1 MANASVASGGN
12 LEGIKPGKLFMGSCT
27 ALIAT
32 AMTFAVLS
40 SIMNPLKQQFLLS
53 NEQAGYIGGAGLW
66 GFPLSILI
74 FGSLCSV
81 LGMRFLLRLAFV
93 FFVAGVAT
101 MIFANGFWMLFIGAL
116 TIAFANGLVE
126 GACNPLVAT
135 IYPDRKVEKL
145 NNFHV
150 WFPGGIVIG
159 GLACF
164 VMDLPGIAPI
174 FGQASWQI
182 KLGMILVPAVAY
194 GIIMF
199 NEKYPETERA
209 QSGVS
214 FWGMVAGAF
223 SRPLFWLLFIC
234 MMLTASVELG
244 PNRWIPAILDSA
256 GIPGMLVLVWTSLLM
271 AILRQSAGAVV
282 GRLAPTG
289 ILLCSALLAGL
300 GLLWLSFADTYATVF
315 VADTIFA
322 VGICYFWP
330 TMLGVMSERVPKGGE
345 FALALLGAA
354 GNVAV
359 GLLTIPQMG
368 HLGDYYAHEKFAVV
382 ETSRVIEQI
391 VAELPK
397 EKDKITDPERK
408 AALDQTIALAQKV
421 LNEAKTQNALPR
433 NDTANV
439 FRGVLKCVPDA
450 PIAKVAKTT
459 LDPAE
464 AFGGR
469 MSFRWVSVLAVA
481 LFVVFGALYG
491 RDRATGGYKAEKIA
505 A

>member
-1 MANASVASGGN
+1 MPINASN
-12 LEGIKPGKLFMGSCT
+12 HLDGIKPGKLFAGSCT

-40 SIMNPLKQQFLLS
+40 SIMNPLKEQFLL
-53 NEQAGYIGGAGLW
+53 NNQQAGYIGGAALW

-93 FFVAGVAT
+93 FFVLGVAV
-101 MIFANGFWMLFIGAL
+101 MILANGFWMLFIGAL

-159 GLACF
+159 GLLCYA
-164 VMDLPGIAPI
+164 MDSPNVAPI
-174 FGQASWQI
+174 FGEASWQF
-182 KLGMILVPAVAY
+182 KLGLILIPAIAY

-199 NEKYPETERA
+199 NEKYPATERA

-214 FWGMVAGAF
+214 FWSMLGGAF

-244 PNRWIPAILDSA
+244 PNRWIPSILDA
-256 GIPGMLVLVWTSLLM
+256 AQIPGMLVLVWTSLLM
-271 AILRQSAGAVV
+271 AVLRQSAGAVV

-289 ILLCSALLAGL
+289 ILLGSAILSGIGL
-300 GLLWLSFADTYATVF
+300 WWLSFAETYTMVF
-315 VADTIFA
+315 LADTLFA

-330 TMLGVMSERVPKGGE
+330 TMLGVMSERVPRGGE
-345 FALALLGAA
+345 FALAMLGAA
-354 GNVAV
+354 GNIAV

-368 HLGDYYAHEKFAVV
+368 HIGDYYGHEKFALA
-382 ETSRVIEQI
+382 ETTRVIEQI
-391 VAELPK
+391 VAVLPQEK
-397 EKDKITDPERK
+397 EKTTDPERK
-408 AALDQTIALAQKV
+408 AAIDETMILAQKTLSV
-421 LNEAKTQNALPR
+421 AKSTNALPG
-433 NDTANV
+433 DTANV
-439 FRGVLKCVPDA
+439 FRGVLKSVPGTDL
-450 PIAKVAKTT
+450 AKSAKAV

-469 MSFRWVSVLAVA
+469 MAFRWVSSLAVI
-481 LFVVFGALYG
+481 LVVVFAGLYG
-491 RDRATGGYKAEKIA
+491 RDRAIGGYKAEKIA